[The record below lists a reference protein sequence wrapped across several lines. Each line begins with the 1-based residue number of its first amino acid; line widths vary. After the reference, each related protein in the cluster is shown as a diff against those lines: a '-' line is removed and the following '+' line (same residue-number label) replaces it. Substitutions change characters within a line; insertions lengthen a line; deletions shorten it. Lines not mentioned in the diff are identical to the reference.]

1 MLTKYSAGAR
11 LDRLPMSHY
20 HRIILL
26 IIALAFMFD
35 SIELGMMTFLLG
47 SIRAEFGLTAAQAG
61 LLGSS
66 SFVGMVFGAAIAG
79 YLADRFGRRPIF
91 QLSIVIWGGASLLCS
106 FAQSYHEL
114 LIYRVLLGFGM
125 AMEFPIAQSM
135 LSELIPAQKRGRY
148 VALMDGFWPIGF
160 ISAGV
165 LAYFILEP
173 LGWRQVFLLLALPAV
188 FVFVIRWWI
197 PESPRW
203 LEQAGQGAE
212 AEAVLAQME
221 ARVMKSLG
229 VTQLP
234 TPEGAPRGAVHQRKT
249 SLLSLLRP
257 QLRCRTLMIWGLWF
271 FALLGFYGLTT
282 WLGALLQQAGYAVTQ
297 SVLYTVTISV
307 GGIPGFLTVAWL
319 IERWGRKRMCLVTLF
334 GSAIMATLYGQVAQ
348 AGVSLVLLFSVGFF
362 MQFFMFGMW
371 AVLYAYTPELY
382 DTHVRATGSG
392 CASAVGRIGS
402 LLGPFIVGLI
412 LPWTGQGG
420 VFMLGAGSF
429 VVAAF
434 VVWAW
439 GIETKGLSLE
449 AVQQQAR
456 GGDHP

>member
-1 MLTKYSAGAR
+1 
-11 LDRLPMSHY
+11 
-20 HRIILL
+20 
-26 IIALAFMFD
+26 
-35 SIELGMMTFLLG
+35 
-47 SIRAEFGLTAAQAG
+47 
-61 LLGSS
+61 
-66 SFVGMVFGAAIAG
+66 
-79 YLADRFGRRPIF
+79 
-91 QLSIVIWGGASLLCS
+91 
-106 FAQSYHEL
+106 
-114 LIYRVLLGFGM
+114 
-125 AMEFPIAQSM
+125 
-135 LSELIPAQKRGRY
+135 
-148 VALMDGFWPIGF
+148 
-160 ISAGV
+160 
-165 LAYFILEP
+165 FILEP

-203 LEQAGQGAE
+203 LEQAGKGAE

-234 TPEGAPRGAVHQRKT
+234 TPEGVPRGAVHQHKT
-249 SLLSLLRP
+249 SILSLLRP
-257 QLRCRTLMIWGLWF
+257 QLRRRTLMIWGLWF

-392 CASAVGRIGS
+392 CASAIGRIGS

-456 GGDHP
+456 GGDHPSHG